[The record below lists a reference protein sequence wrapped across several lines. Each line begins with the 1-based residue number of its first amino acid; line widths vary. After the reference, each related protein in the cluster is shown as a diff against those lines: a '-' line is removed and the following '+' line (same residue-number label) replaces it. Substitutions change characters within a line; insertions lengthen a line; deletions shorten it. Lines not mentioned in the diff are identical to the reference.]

1 MKNVKVFYNQED
13 LWQSP
18 DEMYGDRRQKMEP
31 YFIIV
36 RLPGEISEEF
46 LLMLPFTPSGKDNMI
61 SWLAARSDIPNYGRL
76 IVYKLPKDKLV
87 FGPMQI
93 EARIDQQTQIS
104 QELTLWG
111 QRGSTVIRG
120 NLLAIPIGDTFIY
133 VEPVYLEAKQPEVT
147 TAVIQPAGSRE
158 KRASRNQNAVRPRQP
173 SSSNSAALPEL
184 KRVIVSFSKHL
195 AMKENLD
202 AALFSVLGKRVPTT
216 ALASPSTP
224 RSLEGSSPA
233 QRALEHYNRARVY
246 LREADWAGYGKE
258 LEALET
264 ILNEMANTNKE
275 TP

>member
-1 MKNVKVFYNQED
+1 
-13 LWQSP
+13 
-18 DEMYGDRRQKMEP
+18 MEP
-31 YFIIV
+31 YYIIV
-36 RLPGEISEEF
+36 RLPGEVSEEF

-61 SWLAARSDIPNYGRL
+61 SWLAARSDMPNYGKL
-76 IVYKLPKDKLV
+76 IVYKLPKEKLI

-93 EARIDQQTQIS
+93 EARIDQQTEIS

-147 TAVIQPAGSRE
+147 PAVMQPTEGR
-158 KRASRNQNAVRPRQP
+158 RTRNAVRPTRP
-173 SSSNSAALPEL
+173 GSSTSAALPEL
-184 KRVIVSFSKHL
+184 KRGIVSFSKRL

-202 AALFSVLGKRVPTT
+202 AALFSVLGKRMPSA
-216 ALASPSTP
+216 ALASPSIP
-224 RSLEGSSPA
+224 QALEGSSPA
-233 QRALEHYNRARVY
+233 QRALEHYNRARAY
-246 LREADWAGYGKE
+246 LREGNWAGYGKE

-264 ILNEMANTNKE
+264 ILNEMTGPNKE

>member
-1 MKNVKVFYNQED
+1 
-13 LWQSP
+13 
-18 DEMYGDRRQKMEP
+18 MYGDRRQKMEP

-36 RLPGEISEEF
+36 RLPGEVSEEF

-61 SWLAARSDIPNYGRL
+61 SWLAARSDMPNYGRL
-76 IVYKLPKDKLV
+76 IVYKLPKEKLV

-120 NLLAIPIGDTFIY
+120 NLLAIPIDDTFIY
-133 VEPVYLEAKQPEVT
+133 VEPVYLEAKQPEIT
-147 TAVIQPAGSRE
+147 TAGVQAAEGRD
-158 KRASRNQNAVRPRQP
+158 RRLSRNQKAVRPARP
-173 SSSNSAALPEL
+173 ASSSSAALPEL

-202 AALFSVLGKRVPTT
+202 AALFSVLGKRAP
-216 ALASPSTP
+216 AAASASPSIP
-224 RSLEGSSPA
+224 RSIAGTSSA
-233 QRALEHYNRARVY
+233 QRALEHYNRAGAY
-246 LREADWAGYGKE
+246 LREGDWAGYGKE

-264 ILNEMANTNKE
+264 ILNEMANSTKE